1 MRLLILAAATWA
13 YAQTPPATAER
24 QRRIDAVTRTP
35 GFVAL
40 WDFVLRE
47 DGVTGSGRFAAHQR
61 RNVRADLRLEVTNYV
76 RDFWGEGPAATY
88 ADLPLL
94 GRGPFGQAIRF
105 SKREGNDFRPMLFV
119 PRERFHDSALDVKGP
134 GRSVSM
140 VAWIVREASNHA
152 IAGIW
157 HEGTD
162 LSDVSAGVKRVER
175 GMRQYC
181 LFAGLAANTG
191 ASAAHVS
198 ENGAASF
205 GDRYA
210 RNLSVTP
217 ELIPTI
223 PPEASAETIDAH
235 WSVVAFSF
243 DNARNTVTSYLN
255 GRATDYWI
263 DEPDRHPFFRWP
275 ARAWLQGHLHREP
288 GVQPGEDP
296 GFPRDQFYLPP
307 ETKPLRRTVIEQRGD
322 EITELQEFEF
332 TKVRVTYARGDRRRI
347 LRRELA
353 ALRVNPFWFPHDLYN
368 PRTPADGGPFT
379 IGEVIH
385 SSRSQGFIGWFG
397 GLAVFDRALAA
408 NEMARL
414 AAIARRGPI
423 AFDAIR

>member
-1 MRLLILAAATWA
+1 MILAAATLA
-13 YAQTPPATAER
+13 CAQTPSASAER

-35 GFVAL
+35 GLVAF

-47 DGVTGSGRFAAHQR
+47 DGAAGVGRFAAHQR
-61 RNVRADLRLEVTNYV
+61 RDVKADLRLEAANYV
-76 RDFWGEGPAATY
+76 RDYWGEGPPASY
-88 ADLPLL
+88 SDFPLL

-105 SKREGNDFRPMLFV
+105 LKREGNDFRPMLFV
-119 PRERFHDSALDVKGP
+119 PRERFHDSAIDVKGP
-134 GRSVSM
+134 GGSVSM

-162 LSDVSAGVKRVER
+162 IRDLSPNVKRVER

-191 ASAAHVS
+191 AAAAHVS

-223 PPEASAETIDAH
+223 PPDASAETIDAH

-263 DEPDRHPFFRWP
+263 DEPERHPFYRWP
-275 ARAWLQGHLHREP
+275 ARAWRQGHLHREP

-296 GFPRDQFYLPP
+296 DFPRDQFYSPP
-307 ETKPLRRTVIEQRGD
+307 EPKPLRRKVIEERGE
-322 EITELQEFEF
+322 EITELHEFEF
-332 TKVRVTYARGDRRRI
+332 TKVRVTYARGAPRRI
-347 LRRELA
+347 LHRELA
-353 ALRVNPFWFPHDLYN
+353 ALRVNPFWFSHDLYH
-368 PRTPADGGPFT
+368 PRTPEQGGPFT

-385 SSRSQGFIGWFG
+385 LSRSQGFIGYFG
-397 GLAVFDRALAA
+397 GLAVFDRALTAK
-408 NEMARL
+408 EMERL
-414 AAIARRGPI
+414 AAIARSGPI
-423 AFDAIR
+423 ALEAIR